1 MKERRLK
8 TERKDKK
15 ISWQDRGNEGILK
28 NMRRD
33 EKLKVELG
41 TTCEK
46 NRKEK
51 NESQEYAFEED

>member
-1 MKERRLK
+1 MK
-8 TERKDKK
+8 
-15 ISWQDRGNEGILK
+15 
-28 NMRRD
+28 RD